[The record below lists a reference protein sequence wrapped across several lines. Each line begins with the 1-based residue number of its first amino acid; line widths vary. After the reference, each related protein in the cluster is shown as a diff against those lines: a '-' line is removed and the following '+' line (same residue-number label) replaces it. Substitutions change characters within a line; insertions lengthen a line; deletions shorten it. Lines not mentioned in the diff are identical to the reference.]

1 MGGVYNE
8 QWQELRN
15 EIEAVSGYN
24 EVQNQQEELV
34 KKRQVNLEIDKK
46 KIVEQ
51 VKKIQDQKKEYQRK
65 VKNKLEELIET
76 LKTIPIQD
84 VTNQITKNGNGIE
97 GGVSP
102 NKNRFENVVEKSKNK
117 VSNPKSKIDSLK
129 IIFVRSFNKTISEL
143 PEVLLDEVINQLG
156 CSQEQTFLGN
166 DISNILN
173 QTGTNTTSIYIPLQS
188 LDLFGILQNDPDS
201 LIGKIYYETGTTF
214 NTQINGTEP
223 FNKDLYALTQTPGQS
238 YLSTTG
244 NFYNGVSNQSL
255 FNVEYTTTDNLGN
268 QGNFYKVDLINRLN
282 GKNVI
287 SQFLTDYYS
296 TLEVVNLQNLLGQIF
311 DIICG
316 SVSIQS
322 NLSSQQLEIKTKW
335 QLLIE
340 RVLGLCFDNR
350 EEIDV
355 SGISKI
361 SPTQNVDSSF
371 FEFSDIDL
379 REIDYTIDNLKKGV
393 VEFQDCSN
401 VKLPVNNEQI
411 NSEILNILNAST
423 PDEILQ
429 VFEQVENA
437 FVNNLQNNVMLP
449 GIQLRL
455 VVDTELLKA
464 IPKAMFSSLITPKIL
479 FGFYVM
485 FAASFTGY
493 RQVFDKVNNLVDF
506 AQVFS
511 KLFINL
517 STRVIEKFIKILV
530 QEIKKE
536 LVLLLKVIIRELQ
549 KNVTTKKYAIILQL
563 LTVGGL
569 ITKLIGDYKRC
580 QSIIDEIQSIFDIAL
595 TGSRIEIPSILLPLA
610 RFRSGY
616 SEVRA
621 ELQTIKEFQK
631 VGIPTGP
638 MPDGQPNLT
647 VQSFFSSQQGMET
660 ERFLNSKTKL
670 FIVPPPSV
678 GLVVNAQPPF
688 TAYGLNL

>member
-1 MGGVYNE
+1 MGGVYDE

-15 EIEAVSGYN
+15 EIEAVAGYN

-34 KKRQVNLEIDKK
+34 KKRQVNLEIDEK

-51 VKKIQDQKKEYQRK
+51 VKKIQDQKKQYQRK
-65 VKNKLEELIET
+65 VRNKLEELIGT
-76 LKTIPIQD
+76 LKIIPIKD
-84 VTNQITKNGNGIE
+84 VVNQSTKKGNGIE

-102 NKNRFENVVEKSKNK
+102 DKNRFENEEDKTKNK
-117 VSNPKSKIDSLK
+117 VDNPKSKVDSIK
-129 IIFVRSFNKTISEL
+129 MIFVRSFNKTISEL
-143 PEVLLDEVINQLG
+143 PEILLYEVINQLG
-156 CSQEQTFLGN
+156 CSQEQTFLGT

-173 QTGTNTTSIYIPLQS
+173 QTGSNTTSIYIPLQS
-188 LDLFGILQNDPDS
+188 LDLFGILQNNPNS

-244 NFYNGVSNQSL
+244 NFYNGLSNQAL
-255 FNVEYTTTDNLGN
+255 FNVEYTTIDNLGN
-268 QGNFYKVDLINRLN
+268 QGTFYKVDLINRLN

-296 TLEVVNLQNLLGQIF
+296 TLEVVNLPNLFGQIF
-311 DIICG
+311 DVLCG
-316 SVSIQS
+316 SLSIQS
-322 NLSSQQLEIKTKW
+322 NLSSQQLETKTKW

-379 REIDYTIDNLKKGV
+379 REIDYTIDNLRKGV

-411 NSEILNILNAST
+411 NSEILNVLNAST

-429 VFEQVENA
+429 VFEQVENT
-437 FVNNLQNNVMLP
+437 FVNNLALP
-449 GIQLRL
+449 EIQLKL

-506 AQVFS
+506 AEVFS

-517 STRVIEKFIKILV
+517 LTRVIEKFIKILV

-536 LVLLLKVIIRELQ
+536 LVLLLKVIVRELQ
-549 KNVTTKKYAIILQL
+549 KNTATKKYAIILQL

-621 ELQTIKEFQK
+621 QLQTIKEFQK

-678 GLVVNAQPPF
+678 GLVVNQQPPF